1 MPATIFQH
9 AMEWAALGQMT
20 ALKKVVVKVRYEVDR
35 KEARDMIEYMRRR
48 TGLDLDVR
56 AMDNTMTYK
65 PLP

>member
-1 MPATIFQH
+1 
-9 AMEWAALGQMT
+9 MEWAALGQMT
-20 ALKKVVVKVRYEVDR
+20 ALKKVVVRVRYEVDR